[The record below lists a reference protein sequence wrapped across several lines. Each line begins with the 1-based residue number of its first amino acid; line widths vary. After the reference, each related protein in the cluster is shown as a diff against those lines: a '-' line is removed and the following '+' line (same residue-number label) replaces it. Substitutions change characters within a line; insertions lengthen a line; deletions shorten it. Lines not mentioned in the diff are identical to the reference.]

1 MKILGK
7 QSLVAIIPHRLGEE
21 GISRYFKSS
30 LWKYPVM
37 PLGMRPSF
45 ICQYG
50 RRESV
55 DSALFK
61 MTFALIR

>member
-1 MKILGK
+1 
-7 QSLVAIIPHRLGEE
+7 
-21 GISRYFKSS
+21 
-30 LWKYPVM
+30 
-37 PLGMRPSF
+37 MRPSF